1 MSSKYLL
8 IAGMFT
14 FENRWRE
21 NCIGFKIS
29 CRSDASPL
37 PSSLIRT
44 LAWQSLR
51 WQSLAVAPEKLQRI
65 VNDIATL
72 NLLEVAE
79 LNKLLKTTL
88 NIADA
93 PVMAYG
99 GALPLAAKQEEEEE
113 EAAPVKVQTSF
124 TVKLLK
130 FEDTKK
136 VGVIKELKNLV
147 EGMNLVQAKKF
158 VESAPAVVKADIAKD
173 EAEKLMAALT
183 AAGATC
189 EIV

>member
-1 MSSKYLL
+1 MSLRVLSRLSVISKY
-8 IAGMFT
+8 GMSQVKL
-14 FENRWRE
+14 N
-21 NCIGFKIS
+21 S
-29 CRSDASPL
+29 VL
-37 PSSLIRT
+37 PAT
-44 LAWQSLR
+44 VTSLR
-51 WQSLAVAPEKLQRI
+51 WQSAAAGPEKLQRI
-65 VNDIATL
+65 VNDIAAL

-99 GALPLAAKQEEEEE
+99 APPPTAAKAEEEEE

-130 FEDTKK
+130 FDETRK
-136 VGVIKELKNLV
+136 VAIIKEMKNLV

-158 VESAPAVVKADIAKD
+158 VESAPAVVKADVAKD
-173 EAEKLMAALT
+173 EADKLVAALN